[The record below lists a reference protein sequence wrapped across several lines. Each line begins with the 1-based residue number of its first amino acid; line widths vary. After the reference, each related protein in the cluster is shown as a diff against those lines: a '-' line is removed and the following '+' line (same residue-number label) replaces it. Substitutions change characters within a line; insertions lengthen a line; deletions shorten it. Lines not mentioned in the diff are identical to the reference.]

1 MPTVSNPFSTGG
13 GGTTFERE
21 IQAGYV
27 VNMLV
32 GGTVPC
38 LPEGEITSIRVQAR
52 QLGIGIDDM
61 MVSLVDTYGDQHK
74 LLAQITH
81 KIAITESDDKL
92 ADVLNFAWQ
101 DYNNASVFN
110 PNHDA
115 IVLITGPIAGRITQN
130 LPRLLQW
137 AKYCESAAEYIDK
150 VHTAKSASD
159 PMREFLRVI
168 RLHLDKAQGS
178 AITDDELWRFIKV
191 FHWLHYDLDQ
201 DDSTDRT
208 LFLNMAQLAKN
219 PNVTDSLST
228 IWPRITDFIAR
239 ANPNSATITKDNL
252 PDKVKQWFRPNESVV
267 RCDSIERLR
276 QHGQVTLD
284 NIDDRIRHDLHI
296 ERSALISEAVD
307 AISEKKGVLILGR
320 AGIGKSALAKNV
332 LERLQKDT
340 PCFVFKSEEFNQPH
354 VDVVLSSIGI
364 SDTIPQLSARF
375 ALLPRKVLFIES
387 LERIFE
393 SNSVETIIQF
403 LTTIAED
410 DTWRIVAT
418 CRIHS
423 LNMAYHHLLYPSRI
437 HNLTTLTIP
446 PLDAD
451 DFGKVLSQ
459 IPSIAP
465 LAANNRV
472 AKLLRIPLYLKYAS
486 LIDWSDSS
494 STLTEQNFKDII
506 WQNVIKKRQ
515 ETIRGLQLRREK
527 CFTDIALR
535 RARAMTVT
543 VPYIDSDPEA
553 IEKLEQDN
561 IIIERDGGYAPAHD
575 LFEDWALIRYIDEQY
590 QVKGNDI
597 LAFFDA
603 LGMELAIRRS
613 FRIWLLDSINEKSV
627 PDIHDFIS
635 DCLEQNGLK
644 QIWSDDIIIAVLQS
658 ENSGTFFQEQCQ
670 TLLCNDGQLL
680 NRAMNLLRI
689 ACKEPNISSFKQFDG
704 LHWHELFAISLMFLR
719 PSGSGWKH
727 VIEFIH
733 AHYDKIGQQHRFTID
748 GVLSDWIQGLE
759 RGHPL
764 PDEARKVGLIALHRL
779 YDKREHYGRDDH
791 KDLIRVVLRVC
802 EVLHSEISELA
813 NAKIHGESCERIF
826 DIFKKEALDFL
837 YSEEL
842 CKHYPDIVVK
852 LAKQAW
858 YSQKPDYNMYSE
870 SLSSREKNFGL
881 NGNINSIFFPASGL
895 QGPFANLLQHNAPK
909 GINFIIELLNRATL
923 SYTKSD
929 LDDGEPVQVYVH
941 LNDGR
946 TIQQWG
952 GQRLWCLYRG
962 TSVAPNILQSALM
975 ALENWLFGQIKSD
988 NNVIEIF
995 NKLLVESN
1003 NVAITSMLVS
1013 IATAYPKVFK
1023 KHALPL
1029 LMTREFYCWDT
1040 QRLVLEQS
1048 ISAGQSLLGL
1058 LTPVDHEI
1066 HDNERKTSAQRNHR
1080 GKCLEDLTR
1089 NLQITE
1095 VQSQIF
1101 DIFDNFRSQLP
1112 PLEDQSEED
1121 KTWRIVLSRIDL
1133 RRYNAQ
1139 EDTENQR
1146 IILNPQELE
1155 QDLQQFQEQGRPE
1168 LEVIRLQRLE
1178 NWGLSQFKQESN
1190 NSNYF
1195 ANWQEALQEAKEVRG
1210 IILQQADDESYQ
1222 LFSGGYAYTAAI
1234 IARDHWDE
1242 TSDEQKEW
1250 CRQVLLEAIA
1260 HKFNSLDSQDEVS
1273 IFEMA
1278 GSRPAATVIPLLLGE
1293 FDEQGE
1299 KEIRVGIAASHLHP
1313 SREVRWFAVR
1323 GCHETL
1329 WEKDPV
1335 FAENCLKAHIINA
1348 KMRID
1353 HIPHFNNLYTGQAQ
1367 QTHVEAIF
1375 NGRTTLLRQLAE
1387 GKIQDDPYIEDI
1399 TLETHDYHGL
1409 QYAVGLIPPTSTQA
1423 YHQELHA
1430 KIFTLLIEKSVEENT
1445 ERRYSS
1451 GYGYPYEFAG
1461 VFLRD
1466 FSRFILNQPNEYII
1480 SVVQLM
1486 MDNWQNCYKVTEYFV
1501 PYLFEAEDQS
1511 RNDEK
1516 FWNIWSTIAAKAFED
1531 LNQRV
1536 DNRSIPSELRKII
1549 RTLLFSDIKWKEDT
1563 TEWEPLTNNREFIRN
1578 ACSHIGHHAIGF
1590 NVLVCLFKSAVGRVF
1605 LPDALLWLNKAL
1617 QQGDAKKIFQ
1627 EPNTRFDLEVL
1638 LRNNLLGRESE
1649 IRGNTRIRQATV
1661 ALLDALINAGSSTGF
1676 QLRERFIMPLPTI
1689 L

>member
-1 MPTVSNPFSTGG
+1 
-13 GGTTFERE
+13 
-21 IQAGYV
+21 
-27 VNMLV
+27 
-32 GGTVPC
+32 
-38 LPEGEITSIRVQAR
+38 
-52 QLGIGIDDM
+52 
-61 MVSLVDTYGDQHK
+61 
-74 LLAQITH
+74 
-81 KIAITESDDKL
+81 
-92 ADVLNFAWQ
+92 
-101 DYNNASVFN
+101 
-110 PNHDA
+110 
-115 IVLITGPIAGRITQN
+115 
-130 LPRLLQW
+130 
-137 AKYCESAAEYIDK
+137 
-150 VHTAKSASD
+150 
-159 PMREFLRVI
+159 
-168 RLHLDKAQGS
+168 
-178 AITDDELWRFIKV
+178 
-191 FHWLHYDLDQ
+191 
-201 DDSTDRT
+201 
-208 LFLNMAQLAKN
+208 
-219 PNVTDSLST
+219 
-228 IWPRITDFIAR
+228 
-239 ANPNSATITKDNL
+239 
-252 PDKVKQWFRPNESVV
+252 
-267 RCDSIERLR
+267 
-276 QHGQVTLD
+276 
-284 NIDDRIRHDLHI
+284 
-296 ERSALISEAVD
+296 
-307 AISEKKGVLILGR
+307 
-320 AGIGKSALAKNV
+320 
-332 LERLQKDT
+332 
-340 PCFVFKSEEFNQPH
+340 
-354 VDVVLSSIGI
+354 
-364 SDTIPQLSARF
+364 
-375 ALLPRKVLFIES
+375 
-387 LERIFE
+387 
-393 SNSVETIIQF
+393 
-403 LTTIAED
+403 
-410 DTWRIVAT
+410 
-418 CRIHS
+418 
-423 LNMAYHHLLYPSRI
+423 MAYRHLLSPSRI
-437 HNLTTLTIP
+437 HNLTPLTVP

-451 DFGKVLSQ
+451 DFCKVLSH
-459 IPSIAP
+459 IPSIAS
-465 LAANNRV
+465 LATNDHV

-486 LIDWSDSS
+486 SIDWSDSP
-494 STLTEQNFKDII
+494 STLTEQNFKDVI
-506 WQNVIKKRQ
+506 WQNVIQKRQ
-515 ETIRGLQLRREK
+515 ENVRGLPLNREK

-553 IEKLEQDN
+553 IEKLKQDN

-658 ENSGTFFQEQCQ
+658 ENAGTFFQEQCQ

-689 ACKEPNISSFKQFDG
+689 ACKEPNISSLKQFDG
-704 LHWHELFAISLMFLR
+704 LHWHELFAISLSLMFLR

-733 AHYDKIGQQHRFTID
+733 AHYDKIGQQHHVTID
-748 GVLSDWIQGLE
+748 GVLSDWIQGIE
-759 RGHPL
+759 RGHLL
-764 PDEARKVGLIALHRL
+764 PDETRKVGLIALRRL
-779 YDKREHYGRDDH
+779 YDTREYYRQNNH
-791 KDLIRVVLRVC
+791 KDLIRVVLKVC
-802 EVLHSEISELA
+802 EVLNSEISELA
-813 NAKIHGESCERIF
+813 NARIQGESCERIF
-826 DIFKKEALDFL
+826 DIFKEEALGFL

-858 YSQKPDYNMYSE
+858 YYQEPKHHRFYSGR
-870 SLSSREKNFGL
+870 SLAEMEERFGL
-881 NGNINSIFFPASGL
+881 SGNVHFSLFPASGL
-895 QGPFANLLQHNAPK
+895 QGPFANLLQHNPDKAV
-909 GINFIIELLNRATL
+909 NFILSLLNHSTAA
-923 SYTKSD
+923 YAKSD
-929 LDDGEPVQVYVH
+929 LDGKLVQVNVY

-962 TSVAPNILQSALM
+962 TSVASDILQSALM

-1029 LMTREFYCWDT
+1029 LKTREFYCWDT

-1058 LTPVDHEI
+1058 PTPVDHEI

-1080 GKCLEDLTR
+1080 GKRLEDLAR

-1133 RRYNAQ
+1133 RRYNPQ

-1155 QDLQQFQEQGRPE
+1155 QDLQQFQEQERPE
-1168 LEVIRLQRLE
+1168 LEEKMKLRRLLDWGIAQYKKE
-1178 NWGLSQFKQESN
+1178 NN
-1190 NSNYF
+1190 NSNCF
-1195 ANWQEALQEAKEVRG
+1195 ANWQEALQEAQEAQN
-1210 IILQQADDESYQ
+1210 IILQHADDESYQ
-1222 LFSGGYAYTAAI
+1222 LLSGGYAYTAAI
-1234 IARDHWDE
+1234 IVRDYWTE
-1242 TSDEQKEW
+1242 TSDEQKNW

-1260 HKFNSLDSQDEVS
+1260 HKFNSLDRLDEVS

-1278 GSRPAATVIPLLLGE
+1278 GSRPAATVLPLLLGQ
-1293 FDEQGE
+1293 FDKQGE

-1353 HIPHFNNLYTGQAQ
+1353 HIPHFNNLYAGQAQ

-1375 NGRTTLLRQLAE
+1375 NDRIALWRQLATGE
-1387 GKIQDDPYIEDI
+1387 IQDYPNIESM

-1409 QYAVGLIPPTSTQA
+1409 QHAVGLIPPTSTQA

-1461 VFLRD
+1461 VFLRY
-1466 FSRFILNQPNEYII
+1466 FSRFILSQCDEYIT
-1480 SVVQLM
+1480 SAVQLM
-1486 MDNWQNCYKVTEYFV
+1486 MNNWQNCYKVTEDFV
-1501 PYLFEAEDQS
+1501 QFLFFAEDQS

-1516 FWNIWSTIAAKAFED
+1516 FWNIWSTIAAQASED

-1536 DNRSIPSELRKII
+1536 DDRHIPSELEKII
-1549 RTLLFSDIKWKEDT
+1549 RTLLFSDIKWKEKIK
-1563 TEWEPLTNNREFIRN
+1563 EWEPLTNNREFIRN

-1590 NVLVCLFKSAVGRVF
+1590 NALVCLFKSAVGRVF

-1627 EPNTRFDLEVL
+1627 EPNARFDLEVL

-1661 ALLDALINAGSSTGF
+1661 ALLDALINSGSSTGF
-1676 QLRERFIMPLPTI
+1676 QLRERFIMPLPTA
-1689 L
+1689 LFL

>member
-1 MPTVSNPFSTGG
+1 MPTVSNPFSTSG

-92 ADVLNFAWQ
+92 AGVLNFAWQ
-101 DYNNASVFN
+101 DYNNASLFN

-115 IVLITGPIAGRITQN
+115 IVLITGPLAGRITQN

-137 AKYCESAAEYIDK
+137 ARYCESAAEYIDK
-150 VHTAKSASD
+150 VHTVKFASD
-159 PMREFLRVI
+159 TMREFLRVI
-168 RLHLDKAQGS
+168 RLHLDNAKGS

-201 DDSTDRT
+201 DESTDRT

-219 PNVTDSLST
+219 PTVTDSLST
-228 IWPRITDFIAR
+228 IWPQITDFIAR

-276 QHGQVTLD
+276 QHGQVTLN

-307 AISEKKGVLILGR
+307 AISEKKGVLIVGR

-340 PCFVFKSEEFNQPH
+340 PCFVFKAEEFNQPH
-354 VDVVLSSIGI
+354 VDVVLSNVSI

-375 ALLPRKVLFIES
+375 ALLPRKVLLIES

-423 LNMAYHHLLYPSRI
+423 LDMAYQHLLYPSRI
-437 HNLTTLTIP
+437 HNMITLTIP
-446 PLDAD
+446 SLDD
-451 DFGKVLSQ
+451 DNFGKVLSQ

-465 LAANNRV
+465 LAANDRV

-486 LIDWSDSS
+486 SIDWSDSP
-494 STLTEQNFKDII
+494 STLTEQNFKDVI

-515 ETIRGLQLRREK
+515 ENIRGLPLKREK

-553 IEKLEQDN
+553 IEKLKQDN

-597 LAFFDA
+597 LAFFDV

-635 DCLEQNGLK
+635 DCLAQNGLK
-644 QIWSDDIIIAVLQS
+644 QIWRDDIIIAVLQS
-658 ENSGTFFQEQCQ
+658 VNAGTFFHEQCQ
-670 TLLCNDGQLL
+670 TLLRNDGQLL
-680 NRAMNLLRI
+680 NRAMNLLRV
-689 ACKEPNISSFKQFDG
+689 ACKEPNVSSFKQFGG
-704 LHWHELFAISLMFLR
+704 LHWHELFAISLMYLR

-733 AHYDKIGQQHRFTID
+733 AHYDKIGQQHPFTID
-748 GVLSDWIQGLE
+748 GVLSDWIQGIE

-764 PDEARKVGLIALHRL
+764 PEEARKVGLIALHRL
-779 YDKREHYGRDDH
+779 YDEREHYGRDNH

-802 EVLHSEISELA
+802 EVLNSEISELA
-813 NAKIHGESCERIF
+813 NARIHGESCERIF
-826 DIFKKEALDFL
+826 DIFKEEALDFL

-852 LAKQAW
+852 LAKQTW
-858 YSQKPDYNMYSE
+858 YYQEPDYDGFYSGH
-870 SLSSREKNFGL
+870 LDIEKNFGL
-881 NGNINSIFFPASGL
+881 ADVHNSLYPPSGL
-895 QGPFANLLQHNAPK
+895 QGPFSNLLQHNAEK
-909 GINFIIELLNRATL
+909 GIAFIIELLNYATL
-923 SYTKSD
+923 AYTKSD
-929 LDDGEPVQVYVH
+929 LDGETTQVGVH

-975 ALENWLFGQIKSD
+975 ALENWLFRQIESD
-988 NNVIEIF
+988 NDVIEIF
-995 NKLLVESN
+995 NKLLFESN
-1003 NVAITSMLVS
+1003 NVAITGMLVS

-1029 LMTREFYCWDT
+1029 LRTREFYSWDT

-1048 ISAGQSLLGL
+1048 AMSSEESILRL
-1058 LTPVDHEI
+1058 LTHSEHKI
-1066 HDNERKTSAQRNHR
+1066 HDNERKTSAQKQHR
-1080 GKCLEDLTR
+1080 GRYLENLAMD
-1089 NLQITE
+1089 LQITE
-1095 VQSQIF
+1095 VKSQIF
-1101 DIFDNFRSQLP
+1101 DIFDTFRSQLP
-1112 PLEDQSEED
+1112 PPDDQSEED

-1139 EDTENQR
+1139 LDTESQH

-1155 QDLQQFQEQGRPE
+1155 QDLQQFQEQGHPE
-1168 LEVIRLQRLE
+1168 FEGKMKLRRLLF
-1178 NWGLSQFKQESN
+1178 WGMAQYKKESN
-1190 NSNYF
+1190 NSNCF
-1195 ANWQEALQEAKEVRG
+1195 ANWQEALQEAQEAQS
-1210 IILQQADDESYQ
+1210 IIQQHADDESYQ
-1222 LFSGGYAYTAAI
+1222 IFSGGYAYIAAV
-1234 IARDHWDE
+1234 IARDHWAE
-1242 TSDEQKEW
+1242 TSDGQKEW

-1260 HKFNSLDSQDEVS
+1260 HKFNSLDSLDEVS

-1278 GSRPAATVIPLLLGE
+1278 GSRPAATALPLLLGE

-1299 KEIRVGIAASHLHP
+1299 EEIRMGIAASHLHP

-1323 GCHETL
+1323 GCHDTL

-1375 NGRTTLLRQLAE
+1375 NGRTTLLRQLAADE
-1387 GKIQDDPYIEDI
+1387 IQDYPNIEGI

-1430 KIFTLLIEKSVEENT
+1430 KIFTLLIEKSVEVNT

-1451 GYGYPYEFAG
+1451 GYPGYPYEFAG
-1461 VFLRD
+1461 LFLGY
-1466 FSRFILNQPNEYII
+1466 FSRFILNQPNEYIT
-1480 SVVQLM
+1480 SAMQLM
-1486 MDNWQNCYKVTEYFV
+1486 MDNWQNCYKVTEYFI

-1511 RNDEK
+1511 RNDAQ
-1516 FWNIWSTIAAKAFED
+1516 FWNIWLFHP
-1531 LNQRV
+1531 
-1536 DNRSIPSELRKII
+1536 IP
-1549 RTLLFSDIKWKEDT
+1549 F
-1563 TEWEPLTNNREFIRN
+1563 
-1578 ACSHIGHHAIGF
+1578 
-1590 NVLVCLFKSAVGRVF
+1590 
-1605 LPDALLWLNKAL
+1605 
-1617 QQGDAKKIFQ
+1617 
-1627 EPNTRFDLEVL
+1627 
-1638 LRNNLLGRESE
+1638 
-1649 IRGNTRIRQATV
+1649 
-1661 ALLDALINAGSSTGF
+1661 
-1676 QLRERFIMPLPTI
+1676 
-1689 L
+1689 